1 MSRRAG
7 IIVGCCLLAVG
18 VLVTVSGVVLLVAFG
33 SPDGLR
39 TGPHPVT
46 TSSRALVSSAAE
58 ISNASAAN
66 GALGETR
73 IDIQATTRGGT
84 HGAFVGIGPAAAVD
98 HYLAGAAVE
107 VVTDFEVAPFRL
119 TTQPRA
125 GSASI
130 SAPGSQDF
138 WVARGETRSGT
149 AALSWTV
156 RDGDYRFVVMNLDGS
171 PAVNVDAGFGVAV
184 RGARTLG
191 LTVLLVGFALLAGG
205 AVALVLG
212 LRTPIPPGAASVAGE
227 RQEPTTQRTVT
238 GH

>member
-18 VLVTVSGVVLLVAFG
+18 GLVTVSGVVLLVAFG
-33 SPDGLR
+33 SADGLR
-39 TGPHPVT
+39 TGPHPLT

-66 GALGETR
+66 GVLGETR
-73 IDIQATTRGGT
+73 IDIQATTRGGA

-119 TTQPRA
+119 DTQPRP

-138 WVARGETRSGT
+138 WVARGETGSGT

-156 RDGDYRFVVMNLDGS
+156 RDGDYRFVVMNADGT

-184 RGARTLG
+184 KGARTLG
-191 LTVLLVGFALLAGG
+191 LIVLVVGFVLLAAGAL
-205 AVALVLG
+205 ALILG
-212 LRTPIPPGAASVAGE
+212 LRAPAPPVGESVAGG
-227 RQEPTTQRTVT
+227 RQEPTTQPTIT
-238 GH
+238 GR